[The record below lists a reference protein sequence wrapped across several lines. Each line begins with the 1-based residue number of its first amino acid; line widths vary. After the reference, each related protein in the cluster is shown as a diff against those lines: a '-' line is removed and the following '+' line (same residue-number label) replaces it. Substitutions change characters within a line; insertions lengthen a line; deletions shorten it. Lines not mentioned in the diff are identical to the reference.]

1 MFDPT
6 AYENM
11 KVVIEGAL
19 YDKDLDGEIIIL
31 DRNDIVNLAKLSR
44 TYEVTFAMAG
54 DHSVN
59 CIFRLTADLENLAA
73 ELLPSSRSASRA
85 GAYIHI
91 SFNLEHPNDKS
102 TDMWIERELQ
112 GIWGKERTY
121 KQVISFDPFS
131 KDNTIRKSIF
141 LEFNRLIYEE
151 QIDDIEAMI
160 TYMILT
166 LEKLEEMQKS

>member
-19 YDKDLDGEIIIL
+19 YDRDLVGEIIIL

-44 TYEVTFAMAG
+44 TYEVTFAMEG
-54 DHSVN
+54 EHTVN
-59 CIFRLTADLENLAA
+59 CTFRLTADLDNLAA
-73 ELLPSSRSASRA
+73 ELLPSSKSASRA
-85 GAYIHI
+85 GAHILI
-91 SFNLEHPNDKS
+91 SFHLEHPNDKS

-112 GIWGKERTY
+112 GIWGHDRTY
-121 KQVISFDPFS
+121 KQEISLDPFS
-131 KDNTIRKSIF
+131 KNNTIKKRIF

-151 QIDDIEAMI
+151 QIDDIEEMI

-166 LEKLEEMQKS
+166 LEKLEELKNG